1 MVTVNDVRGLILV
14 VEDDETIS
22 DLFRRYL
29 TREGLGVHCVS
40 NGRAALEAVRTLK
53 PAVILLDI
61 GLPDIDGIEVC
72 RTLRAEKN
80 WTPIIF
86 CTARDDE
93 ISRIVGLELGADD
106 YITKPPSPREVVA
119 RVKVWLRRANGLP
132 MDSEVVTAENVAL
145 DPSTRT
151 VQVDGNPV
159 DLTATEFNLL
169 EYLMS
174 RPGHVFSRD
183 ELLSHVWG
191 YASIVG
197 TRTVDVHVAQLRA
210 KLGEP
215 NPIRTARGVGYSVVR
230 G

>member
-1 MVTVNDVRGLILV
+1 VNNPRGLVLI
-14 VEDDETIS
+14 VEDDETIA

-29 TREGLGVHCVS
+29 AREGLGVHWVS
-40 NGRAALEAVRTLK
+40 TGQAALEAVRTLK

-61 GLPDIDGIEVC
+61 GLPDMDGVAVC
-72 RTLRAEKN
+72 QQLRAEKN

-93 ISRIVGLELGADD
+93 ISRILGLEMGADD

-132 MDSEVVTAENVAL
+132 MDAEQIKIGNLIL
-145 DPSTRT
+145 DPSART
-151 VQVDGNPV
+151 VSVDDEKV
-159 DLTATEFNLL
+159 ELTATEFDLL
-169 EYLMS
+169 AYLMS

-191 YASIVG
+191 YSSVVG
-197 TRTVDVHVAQLRA
+197 TRTVDVHVAQVRA

-215 NPIRTARGVGYSVVR
+215 NPIRTARGVGYSVTKA
-230 G
+230 